1 MFKRYRLQKNF
12 TQEKLADLTGLD
24 TRTIQRIENNERK
37 PSLESLAKLIK
48 ALDIKDKDI
57 IKYIKD
63 QK

>member
-48 ALDIKDKDI
+48 ALDINDKDI